1 MNMGTT
7 KPKGVGIAAALLI
20 AISLIGAVFTSAVS
34 GDCPKSRSQTISD
47 RTKNDVTELAR
58 DDLHGMY
65 RRYAIG

>member
-7 KPKGVGIAAALLI
+7 KPKEFGIAPP
-20 AISLIGAVFTSAVS
+20 LIGAVFVPTVS
-34 GDCPKSRSQTISD
+34 GDGSKKSRSQTI
-47 RTKNDVTELAR
+47 NDITELAR